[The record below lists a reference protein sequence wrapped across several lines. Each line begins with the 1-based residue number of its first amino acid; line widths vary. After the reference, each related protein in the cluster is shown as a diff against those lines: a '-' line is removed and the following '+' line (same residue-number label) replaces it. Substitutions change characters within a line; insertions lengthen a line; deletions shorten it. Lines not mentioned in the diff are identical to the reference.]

1 MDLVFMG
8 SPDFSVPALNRI
20 AENEKLTIKGV
31 VTQPDRPRGR
41 GQKMEP
47 TVVKKRALQLGLNVL
62 TSQDVN
68 QPGFVKKLQELA
80 PEVIVVVAFGQIL
93 SREILDIPEIGC
105 INLHASL
112 LPKYRG
118 ASPIHRAIINGEQ
131 ESGATIMFMDEGM
144 DTGDIIEQQKT
155 PIAEDDTVGDLHD
168 RLASMGADLLVKT
181 LLDIK
186 KGDYTRKKQDDSAAT
201 YADKLKKE
209 TGKID
214 WSEDAEDIYNL
225 VRGLNPW
232 PTAYTFYDD
241 QRLKIWETEIFSKQ
255 EVKGEP
261 GEIIQASR
269 EGLLVQAGRGII
281 KIITLQPPGK
291 SKMNYKDFLNGYQV
305 EQGGRLM

>member
-1 MDLVFMG
+1 
-8 SPDFSVPALNRI
+8 
-20 AENEKLTIKGV
+20 
-31 VTQPDRPRGR
+31 
-41 GQKMEP
+41 
-47 TVVKKRALQLGLNVL
+47 
-62 TSQDVN
+62 
-68 QPGFVKKLQELA
+68 
-80 PEVIVVVAFGQIL
+80 
-93 SREILDIPEIGC
+93 
-105 INLHASL
+105 HASL

-186 KGDYTRKKQDDSAAT
+186 NGDYTRKKQDDSAAT

-209 TGKID
+209 TGRID

>member
-1 MDLVFMG
+1 MG